1 MLEDPLKGD
10 PQGNVLAQI
19 LTALGGFNAR
29 LIDIN
34 EHVQD
39 SHRALRGY
47 DAEPGLVAITDELRK
62 EVVELSHNT
71 CADHDTLAALVKR
84 IDALE
89 QYNVDYP
96 PLVWLMRHKLKVVL
110 FWAAG
115 GLALMTILLSPVLN
129 KDFVAMILHLLRIPQ
144 EVIDFYVGK

>member
-1 MLEDPLKGD
+1 MKELEGD

-47 DAEPGLVAITDELRK
+47 DAEPGLVAITEELRK
-62 EVVELSHNT
+62 QVEELSKNT
-71 CADHDTLAALVKR
+71 GADHDAIASLIHR
-84 IDALE
+84 IEALE
-89 QYNVDYP
+89 KYNIDYP
-96 PLVWLMRHKLKVVL
+96 PL
-110 FWAAG
+110 AG
-115 GLALMTILLSPVLN
+115 ASSAQGSGSVGRRGAGAHDHPALPRS
-129 KDFVAMILHLLRIPQ
+129 
-144 EVIDFYVGK
+144 

>member
-1 MLEDPLKGD
+1 MKELEGD

-47 DAEPGLVAITDELRK
+47 DAEPGLVAITEELRK
-62 EVVELSHNT
+62 QVEEISKNT
-71 CADHDTLAALVKR
+71 GADHDAIASLIHR
-84 IDALE
+84 IEALE
-89 QYNVDYP
+89 KYNIDYP
-96 PLVWLMRHKLKVVL
+96 PLAWLVRHRLKAVAL
-110 FWAAG
+110 WAAA

-129 KDFVAMILHLLRIPQ
+129 KDFVAMILHLLKIPQ